1 MVVLVFTLY
10 LVHTLSGVLVK
21 VAAILG
27 LISLFCVPT
36 LAQIDRFK
44 KGDRPVFYSAGD
56 LAEDCQAWL
65 KVFPGGKPL
74 PNNDEPVAAT
84 NVEVISAIKCAA
96 YINGALD
103 GELEPA
109 FGSHYHPVP
118 TRLTDNKLLIDT
130 MLKYLADHPEEQNF
144 AASTILNKARKII
157 ANAQAAKK

>member
-1 MVVLVFTLY
+1 MKVVT
-10 LVHTLSGVLVK
+10 
-21 VAAILG
+21 ILA
-27 LISLFCVPT
+27 LISFFCIPAV
-36 LAQIDRFK
+36 AQVDRSPK
-44 KGDRPVFYSAGD
+44 RDRPVFYSAGD

-74 PNNDEPVAAT
+74 PNNDETVAAT
-84 NVEVISAIKCAA
+84 NEEVIRAIKCGT
-96 YINGALD
+96 YIVGALD

-109 FGSHYHPVP
+109 FGSHYHPVQ
-118 TRLTDNKLLIDT
+118 TQLTDNKLLIDT